1 MKWFSND
8 LENFQNILLAML
20 SLDSTPDPAHQPQL
34 YKGFNNLITVEYHQ
48 QQKTVN
54 VNVHKVNAEYI
65 LPPSSLYISE
75 ISTMDTKIILVTI
88 VISIYNLAAPTNFW
102 SFQGCRV
109 YMMASVSVCA
119 VSRAHR

>member
-8 LENFQNILLAML
+8 LENVQNILLAML
-20 SLDSTPDPAHQPQL
+20 SLDSIPDPAHQPQL
-34 YKGFNNLITVEYHQ
+34 FKGFNNLITVEYHQ

-88 VISIYNLAAPTNFW
+88 VIIIYNLAAPTNFW

-109 YMMASVSVCA
+109 
-119 VSRAHR
+119 